1 LNSFTLA
8 TSAGN
13 SSRAFQ
19 NQAPQVSIDSQIA
32 NTSFRSGDTVSMAA
46 FRIMNHGASAATVEA
61 KVWLEAPGLNPI
73 PVFSLGAD
81 GSLVLTPGSDMALQP
96 LESFKVTENL
106 PTGNYVLKSRVL
118 DPVTGEVFHESA
130 SSFEIR

>member
-1 LNSFTLA
+1 
-8 TSAGN
+8 
-13 SSRAFQ
+13 
-19 NQAPQVSIDSQIA
+19 
-32 NTSFRSGDTVSMAA
+32 MAA